1 MKLTI
6 RDLKK
11 IIMEEYEQVLTET
24 AEDTYD
30 LGDDPMPSFD
40 PDADSEI
47 STSSRHDQFSELRSL
62 FHEYFHNS
70 QEDRIDP
77 NAPQYSLLTKAL
89 LIKNLTCA
97 LRFTAEKFE
106 NAWVSYRQALTG
118 RLTTEVYKH
127 DYYGDLPLGALGG
140 MTISQPKVRKAREAA
155 GVGGEEYDPFFIYMY
170 EYGLSLEA
178 DVPCGGR
185 GVLYPMR
192 FIKAARKAGMGPEDY
207 KVFKSYWDSLKDFQK
222 IAFMTDDFSGIP
234 EEPPDNKLQKSIV
247 CPDYE
252 VTDDVQN
259 ALLNLNHVYRSDPN
273 VNIDCDEHFS
283 GIPSGKWRKTG
294 E

>member
-1 MKLTI
+1 MKLTTE
-6 RDLKK
+6 DLKK
-11 IIMEEYEQVLTET
+11 IIMEEYQALLAEV
-24 AEDTYD
+24 EDTYD
-30 LGDDPMPSFD
+30 LGDDPRFSFD
-40 PDADSEI
+40 PDADAKV

-77 NAPQYSLLTKAL
+77 DSPQYSLLTRAL

-97 LRFTAEKFE
+97 LNFTDKKFEKAWNSYENVLRHSLTAE
-106 NAWVSYRQALTG
+106 ALTG
-118 RLTTEVYKH
+118 
-127 DYYGDLPLGALGG
+127 
-140 MTISQPKVRKAREAA
+140 MTINQPKVREARNAA

-178 DVPCGGR
+178 DVPCGAR

-192 FIKAARKAGMGPEDY
+192 FIKAAREAGMGPEDY
-207 KVFKSYWDSLKDFQK
+207 KMFKSYWDNLEDFQK

-234 EEPPDNKLQKSIV
+234 EEPPDKLQKSTI

-252 VTDDVQN
+252 VTDDVEN
-259 ALLNLNHVYRSDPN
+259 ALTNLKYLYSRDPDLTL
-273 VNIDCDEHFS
+273 DCDKHFS
-283 GIPSGKWRKTG
+283 GSPSDKWRKTG